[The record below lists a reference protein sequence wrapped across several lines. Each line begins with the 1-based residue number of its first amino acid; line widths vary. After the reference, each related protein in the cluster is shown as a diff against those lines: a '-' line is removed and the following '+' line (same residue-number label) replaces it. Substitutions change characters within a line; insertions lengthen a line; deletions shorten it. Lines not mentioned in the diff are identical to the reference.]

1 MQQQMGVQPPKVI
14 SGPQIMGKGNSKI
27 DISHVQAYLNNLK
40 LQNAAAA
47 TASHS
52 SSAGGLKIN

>member
-1 MQQQMGVQPPKVI
+1 MQQQQMMVQPPKVI

-40 LQNAAAA
+40 L
-47 TASHS
+47 
-52 SSAGGLKIN
+52 